1 MKNKWSNVRT
11 PSEQDDSIQRFQMV
25 ELVPG
30 DLRRFEGR
38 AGEGKDEEP
47 PHDCS
52 GLQRQAYE
60 EGRRK
65 GCEEGIAQ
73 VRQELEDQFQHALRL
88 ANQMGRARVAA
99 LEEQERDIVEV
110 ALTVARKILGREIR
124 HDPDSIIPQ
133 VRRLLGLLPK
143 KSLVTLRVHPEDL
156 EILQPIHE
164 SLRGE
169 IADGDHLTLEADE
182 SLERGGC
189 VIEQGGLLLDASISQ
204 QFDTITRDFGIEPV
218 NP

>member
-1 MKNKWSNVRT
+1 MKSKWSNIRT
-11 PSEQDDSIQRFQMV
+11 PQEQDDSVQCFQMV

-38 AGEGKDEEP
+38 TADGEEEEP

-52 GLQRQAYE
+52 DLQRQAFE

-73 VRQELEDQFQHALRL
+73 VRQELEAQFQHALHL

-110 ALTVARKILGREIR
+110 ALAVARKILWREIQ
-124 HDPDSIIPQ
+124 HDPDLIIPQ
-133 VRRLLGLLPK
+133 VQRLLGLLPK
-143 KSLVTLRVHPEDL
+143 KSLVTLRVHPKDL
-156 EILQPIHE
+156 EILQPVHE
-164 SLRGE
+164 SLRRE
-169 IADGDHLTLEADE
+169 MVDGDHLTLEADE
-182 SLERGGC
+182 SLEQGGC

-218 NP
+218 KS